1 MFLQGLIPLSGALAP
16 IRSQL
21 SLIVK
26 PETVPLAEARGRIL
40 ARDIIA
46 GVNLPSS
53 LRAESE
59 AIHQP
64 VQSLRVDCFGPRC
77 GPRNDGHR
85 QLATLAETS
94 TGCSR

>member
-46 GVNLPSS
+46 GVDLPSS
-53 LRAESE
+53 LLCKFTY
-59 AIHQP
+59 
-64 VQSLRVDCFGPRC
+64 SLIAAAGFRC
-77 GPRNDGHR
+77 AL
-85 QLATLAETS
+85 LARLQF
-94 TGCSR
+94 